1 MSLVIVSCAVAD
13 FVESAWLV
21 AVTFTVVEEGRSA
34 GAVYTPFVAIV
45 PVDGFPAGMPFTLQ
59 LTFVLGVFVTV
70 LSTRGSLA
78 LQYISFLPRSA

>member
-1 MSLVIVSCAVAD
+1 
-13 FVESAWLV
+13 
-21 AVTFTVVEEGRSA
+21 
-34 GAVYTPFVAIV
+34 VYTPFVAIV